1 MAFPLL
7 RWLWRLPGD
16 LHVTDPKR
24 LLPAILLC
32 AFANALWPSEAA
44 THDAGIGYRAI
55 GGADLLQEQLRRVS
69 GSIALRFGGH

>member
-7 RWLWRLPGD
+7 RWLQRLPGD

-32 AFANALWPSEAA
+32 AFAIALFGGLARW
-44 THDAGIGYRAI
+44 TI
-55 GGADLLQEQLRRVS
+55 GGERRLGFS
-69 GSIALRFGGH
+69 H